1 MGRGRG
7 GTGGFP
13 RRSPLRTVGATHRG
27 TRLMQAARA
36 WLVEALV
43 PALAGEVPAVAG
55 GVYEAGFVIVPGP
68 GFPVMGEVVGRY
80 RPAGELQPPVFPCLP
95 GIGGLFGGP
104 EMIPPQW
111 AARGLP

>member
-55 GVYEAGFVIVPGP
+55 GVYEAGLVIVRGP
-68 GFPVMGEVVGRY
+68 GVPLMGEGGRRY
-80 RPAGELQPPVFPCLP
+80 RPAGGLQPPVFPCLP
-95 GIGGLFGGP
+95 GRGGALGRHGVGP
-104 EMIPPQW
+104 PHW
-111 AARGLP
+111 AARR